1 MPASRRLDY
10 LGIHPMK
17 KQPVLRIVPVKSA
30 AHPDVRRLASREP
43 SPSPEIARTVQG
55 ILADV
60 KREGHA
66 AALRYARKFDGL
78 KGSLAV
84 PRAEIDRKAAALDP
98 QVKRA
103 IRGAIAKVKRFHA
116 MQAEKSWTFKG
127 ADGETLGQII
137 RPLRRVGLYVP
148 GGAGVYPSTLIMN
161 AVPARVAGV
170 KEIAVVTPASRGLH
184 PGVAY
189 AARELGI
196 SEIYRI
202 GGAPAV
208 AMLAYGT
215 ARVERVDKIVGPGN
229 VYATL
234 AKKEVFGTVDIDMI
248 AGPSEILV
256 MADESADPDWVA
268 ADLLS
273 QAEHGSGYEAAI
285 CITTSSKAAA
295 WIADCV
301 AQQVEAS
308 PKRELLEKC
317 LANFGRIYV
326 VPDWK
331 AGCALADAIAPEHLE
346 ILTKDPGA
354 LAARIRNAGAL
365 FLGPHSSEPVG
376 DYFAGPNH
384 VLPTNGSARFF
395 SPLGTYD
402 FYKRTSLIEYS
413 AKAIRRNGPLI
424 AALADAEGFI
434 HHAAAG
440 RKRL

>member
-1 MPASRRLDY
+1 MRVIRVSSLN
-10 LGIHPMK
+10 
-17 KQPVLRIVPVKSA
+17 
-30 AHPDVRRLASREP
+30 HPDVRALASREP
-43 SPSPEIARTVQG
+43 SPSPEVTKAVKD
-55 ILADV
+55 ILAGV
-60 KREGHA
+60 KAGGHA
-66 AALRYARKFDGL
+66 AALEFARRFDGL
-78 KGSLAV
+78 KGGLAV
-84 PRAEIDRKAAALDP
+84 PASELDRKAKGLDP

-103 IRGAIAKVKRFHA
+103 IKGAIANVRRFHRR
-116 MQAEKSWTFKG
+116 QAESSWKFTG
-127 ADGETLGQII
+127 PDGETLGQII
-137 RPLRRVGLYVP
+137 RPLDRVGLYVP

-170 KEIAVVTPASRGLH
+170 KEIAVVTPAPKGLH
-184 PGVAY
+184 PAIAF

-196 SEIYRI
+196 TEVYRI
-202 GGAPAV
+202 GGAQAV

-215 ARVERVDKIVGPGN
+215 AKVKRVGKIVGPGN

-256 MADESADPDWVA
+256 LADETADPDWVA

-285 CITTSSKAAA
+285 CITDSAKAAA
-295 WIADCV
+295 WIAECV
-301 AQQVEAS
+301 SQQVEAS
-308 PKRELLEKC
+308 PKRAVLEKS
-317 LANFGRIYV
+317 LKNFGRIYV

-331 AGCALADAIAPEHLE
+331 FGCALADAIAPEHLE
-346 ILTKDPGA
+346 ILTAKPEA
-354 LAARIRNAGAL
+354 LAARLRNAGAI
-365 FLGPHSSEPVG
+365 FLGPWSSEPVG

-402 FYKRTSLIEYS
+402 FYKRTSLIRYTP
-413 AKAIRRNGPLI
+413 KAIKKHGPAI
-424 AALADAEGFI
+424 AALADAEGFH
-434 HHAAAG
+434 HHAQAV

>member
-1 MPASRRLDY
+1 
-10 LGIHPMK
+10 MK
-17 KQPVLRIVPVKSA
+17 KAPTLRILRIASIR
-30 AHPDVRRLASREP
+30 HPDVRRLTSREP
-43 SPSPEIARTVQG
+43 SPSPEVTRAVKD
-55 ILADV
+55 ILARV
-60 KREGHA
+60 KAGGHA
-66 AALRYARKFDGL
+66 AALEFARRFDGL
-78 KGSLAV
+78 KGGLAV
-84 PRAEIDRKAAALDP
+84 PPAEIERKADGLDAAL
-98 QVKRA
+98 KRA
-103 IRGAIAKVKRFHA
+103 IRTAIANVKRFHER
-116 MQAEKSWTFKG
+116 QAEKSWKFRG
-127 ADGETLGQII
+127 RDGETLGQII

-170 KEIAVVTPASRGLH
+170 PEIAAVTPAPGGLH
-184 PGVAY
+184 PAIAF

-196 SEIYRI
+196 TEVYRI
-202 GGAPAV
+202 GGAQAV

-215 ARVERVDKIVGPGN
+215 SKVERVDKIVGPGN

-256 MADESADPDWVA
+256 LCDESADPDWVA

-273 QAEHGSGYEAAI
+273 QAEHGSGYEAAV
-285 CITTSSKAAA
+285 CITTSAKAAA
-295 WIADCV
+295 AIAARAAAQV
-301 AQQVEAS
+301 AAS
-308 PKRELLEKC
+308 PKRALLEAC
-317 LANFGRIYV
+317 LARFGRIYV

-331 AGCALADAIAPEHLE
+331 AGCALADAIAPEHME
-346 ILTKDPGA
+346 ILTRDPKA
-354 LAARIRNAGAL
+354 LAASIRNAGAL

-413 AKAIRRNGPLI
+413 AKALRRHGPAI
-424 AALADAEGFI
+424 AALADAEGFF
-434 HHAAAG
+434 HHAEAI

>member
-1 MPASRRLDY
+1 
-10 LGIHPMK
+10 MK
-17 KQPVLRIVPVKSA
+17 KSSPLRILRVTSVD
-30 AHPDVRRLASREP
+30 HPDVRRLTSREP
-43 SPSPEIARTVQG
+43 SPSPEITRSVKD
-55 ILADV
+55 ILAAV
-60 KREGHA
+60 KAEGHV
-66 AALRYARKFDGL
+66 AALRFARKFDGL
-78 KGSLAV
+78 TGSLAV
-84 PRAEIDRKAAALDP
+84 PAAEIEKKAEGLDP

-103 IRGAIAKVKRFHA
+103 IKGAISNVRRFHA
-116 MQAEKSWTFKG
+116 KQAEKSWKFKG
-127 ADGETLGQII
+127 RDGETLGQII
-137 RPLRRVGLYVP
+137 RPLHRVGLYVP

-170 KEIAVVTPASRGLH
+170 PEIAVVTPASKGLH
-184 PGVAY
+184 ASIAF

-196 SEIYRI
+196 TEIYRI
-202 GGAPAV
+202 GGAQAV
-208 AMLAYGT
+208 GMLAYGT
-215 ARVERVDKIVGPGN
+215 SKVDKVDKIVGPGN

-256 MADESADPDWVA
+256 LADESADPDWVA

-273 QAEHGSGYEAAI
+273 QAEHGSGYEAAV
-285 CITTSSKAAA
+285 CITTSAKAAA
-295 WIADCV
+295 WIAECV

-317 LANFGRIYV
+317 LDRFGRIYV

-331 AGCALADAIAPEHLE
+331 FGCALADAIAPEHME
-346 ILTKDPGA
+346 ILTKNPKA
-354 LAARIRNAGAL
+354 LASRIKNAGAL
-365 FLGPHSSEPVG
+365 FLGSHSSEPVG

-413 AKAIRRNGPLI
+413 ARAIRKHGPLI
-424 AALADAEGFI
+424 AALADAEGFY
-434 HHAAAG
+434 HHAQAV
-440 RKRL
+440 RKRI

>member
-1 MPASRRLDY
+1 MPNSRILPIVRVASID
-10 LGIHPMK
+10 
-17 KQPVLRIVPVKSA
+17 
-30 AHPDVRRLASREP
+30 HPDVRRLASREP
-43 SPSPEIARTVQG
+43 SPSPAVTRTVHG
-55 ILADV
+55 ILAAV

-66 AALRYARKFDGL
+66 AVLRYARKFDGL
-78 KGSLAV
+78 KGPLAV
-84 PRAEIDRKAAALDP
+84 SASEIASKAEGLDRTVA
-98 QVKRA
+98 RA
-103 IRGAIAKVKRFHA
+103 IRAAIRNVERFHKR
-116 MQAEKSWTFKG
+116 QAEKSWKFRG
-127 ADGETLGQII
+127 RDGETLGQII

-170 KEIAVVTPASRGLH
+170 PEIAVVTPAARGLH
-184 PGVAY
+184 PAIAY

-196 SEIYRI
+196 GEIYRI
-202 GGAPAV
+202 GGAQAV

-215 ARVERVDKIVGPGN
+215 AKVDRVDKIVGPGN

-234 AKKEVFGTVDIDMI
+234 AKKEVFGAVDIDMI

-256 MADESADPDWVA
+256 LADDSADPDWVA

-285 CITTSSKAAA
+285 CITPSSRAAA
-295 WIADCV
+295 GIAACAAEQV
-301 AQQVEAS
+301 AAS
-308 PKRELLEKC
+308 PRRELLERC
-317 LANFGRIYV
+317 LARFGRIYV

-331 AGCALADAIAPEHLE
+331 VGCALADALAPEHLE
-346 ILTKDPGA
+346 ILTRDPKA
-354 LAARIRNAGAL
+354 LAAKIKNAGAL
-365 FLGPHSSEPVG
+365 FLGQYSSEPVG

-413 AKAIRRNGPLI
+413 PKALRRNGPLI
-424 AALADAEGFI
+424 AALADAEGFY
-434 HHAAAG
+434 HHAAAV